1 VSDISISWL
10 AVSRSAWRQRL
21 RVAALALAVGVV
33 AALILVLLLD
43 SEPLALAGG
52 GCALLAALSLRSR
65 GVLAGHDWRIS
76 AFGRVLIRW
85 NGAEPAVDA
94 TPTFISSFLIVLRQG
109 RRTLEIWRDAAPP
122 QAFRRLSVAVRWCAH
137 NPGLAGRDQ
146 LNGPERT

>member
-1 VSDISISWL
+1 VSDLSVSWI

-21 RVAALALAVGVV
+21 KVAALAVSVGVV

-43 SEPLALAGG
+43 SQPLALAGG
-52 GCALLAALSLRSR
+52 GCALLAALSLRPR
-65 GVLAGHDWRIS
+65 DPLAGHDWRIS
-76 AFGRVLIRW
+76 GSGRVLIRW

-94 TPTFISSFLIVLRQG
+94 TPAFISSFLIVLRQG

-137 NPGLAGRDQ
+137 YPALAGRDQ
-146 LNGPERT
+146 LNGRERT